1 LNRRDTPRLRY
12 SHSYFSQLAHLL
24 DEDPT
29 LYCVSAW
36 NDHGYQHSA
45 VNATLLYRV
54 DTMPGLGW
62 MLTKKLFKEE
72 LEISWPTQDKVCYS
86 INYRLHLS
94 TDVIFSIKLKK
105 TIVLNYM

>member
-1 LNRRDTPRLRY
+1 MNQKIRKLINKRRLPFIKFHVSLWPFFY
-12 SHSYFSQLAHLL
+12 IHSYFSQLVHLL

-54 DTMPGLGW
+54 ETMPGLGW

-72 LEISWPTQDKVCYS
+72 LEMSWPTQDKVYS
-86 INYRLHLS
+86 Q
-94 TDVIFSIKLKK
+94 
-105 TIVLNYM
+105 MC